1 MKIKLST
8 VLSIFL
14 LSFPVLCSAEQ
25 YQVSDW
31 TAESHTGKLG
41 QINSRVIKTPTV
53 QGPDHVFLQYDCA
66 RFIPMLTAS
75 KGVTFPHGGATECS
89 SNGCVAIQFANAKL
103 DSSPVTGM
111 MMFVDPLRPDKV
123 SFHLPFGRS
132 KLESASSLKIEMYTG
147 NPMMGDRNSDLYEFS
162 LIGFTKASEWCR
174 SGRHPASSLKSGGKS
189 PASGG

>member
-1 MKIKLST
+1 MNAYPSKDARHSRHGA
-8 VLSIFL
+8 VRFSPPGADGA
-14 LSFPVLCSAEQ
+14 SSV
-25 YQVSDW
+25 W
-31 TAESHTGKLG
+31 G
-41 QINSRVIKTPTV
+41 NSRTDEWWAFT
-53 QGPDHVFLQYDCA
+53 QN
-66 RFIPMLTAS
+66 S

-103 DSSPVTGM
+103 DNSPVTSM

-162 LIGFTKASEWCR
+162 LMGFTKASEWCR
-174 SGRHPASSLKSGGKS
+174 SGRHPASSLKSGGES